1 MAVVSLTTVADTYV
15 KRYRGTGD
23 GMNYGGDTGLAALN
37 TSSEYAEV
45 YVLFDLSSIPS
56 ASKINSATFEL
67 ALRGGG
73 YFNITVD
80 MRKVTSGW
88 QEYAVTYNN
97 KPSIS
102 NEVYGSIF
110 SPNFNP
116 PDPEIAS
123 FDATAMVR
131 EWISGQSPNYGFALT
146 SPNGNRI
153 FGSREGAAAYGYMP
167 PTLVI
172 DYEPNHAPNAPG
184 LNTPGHGSITNNRN
198 PVFNWTF
205 SDQDGGDYQTAW
217 QIQVSAGDGGAFTNI
232 YMDSGKNTTATNQW
246 TFYNFGDNQYF
257 YRIRT
262 WDRYDAV
269 SPWSWVPWFG
279 IENQPPTCTG
289 GTPSPRY
296 LKVDPGGSFR
306 VEVTG
311 VSDNW
316 SGVQKVQFATWTE
329 AGGQDDIRWYDGV
342 NAGGGTWYY
351 DVPLANHGNAE
362 GKYNCHVY
370 AWDFAG
376 NSANI
381 RVIDTYIDR
390 TPPNVGSVSGPHYT
404 NQAGGTFRVWAYNVT
419 DSSGVNRVSF
429 PTCHTSN
436 TSVWK
441 WYPGVRDGGS
451 NNWYCDIQ
459 MGEFA
464 NAEGTYFSDVY
475 AYDNVGNQAPSVRI
489 VTYVDRTPPTVAS
502 VQGLSYTNQTGG
514 TRRVW
519 IYGAADAVS
528 GIASV
533 EVIYYATGLTF
544 RGPFPAGQSGNDYYY
559 DVPIYVGDDRY
570 KAEFRLH
577 DRAGNTG
584 YYKVEFLV
592 DSQRPNDPNGSVTYG
607 ETTVTFTWLRFSDPF
622 PSSEYERTELT
633 FGEWDGSAWAGGF
646 PNRHMGVVTTDANT
660 LEKYFSNLN
669 PGVRYRYTVKHFDKA
684 GNESAYTWREFV
696 TKKKIGEIYVPLSP
710 IKFIILPLYDPQSGV
725 LGSKEIRST
734 ISNGVIGCFETVQ
747 IRDPSA
753 SKVKAQTSQGIR
765 AIAKN

>member
-1 MAVVSLTTVADTYV
+1 MAVVSLTSVADTYV
-15 KRYRGTGD
+15 KRYRGTDEGRNF
-23 GMNYGGDTGLAALN
+23 GSDTALAALF
-37 TSSEYAEV
+37 TQDEYAEV
-45 YVLFDLSSIPS
+45 YVLFDLSSIPP
-56 ASKINSATFEL
+56 ASKINSATFKL

-73 YFNITVD
+73 YLNITVD

-102 NEVYGSIF
+102 NEVYASIF
-110 SPNFNP
+110 SPHFNP
-116 PDPEIAS
+116 PNPEIAS

-153 FGSREGAAAYGYMP
+153 FGSREGAAAYGYIP

-316 SGVQKVQFATWTE
+316 SGVRNVQFATWTE

-381 RVIDTYIDR
+381 RVIDTY
-390 TPPNVGSVSGPHYT
+390 
-404 NQAGGTFRVWAYNVT
+404 
-419 DSSGVNRVSF
+419 
-429 PTCHTSN
+429 
-436 TSVWK
+436 
-441 WYPGVRDGGS
+441 
-451 NNWYCDIQ
+451 
-459 MGEFA
+459 
-464 NAEGTYFSDVY
+464 
-475 AYDNVGNQAPSVRI
+475 
-489 VTYVDRTPPTVAS
+489 VDRTPPTVAS
-502 VQGLSYTNQTGG
+502 VQGYSYSNQTSG

-528 GIASV
+528 GIATV
-533 EVIYYATGLTF
+533 EAHYVKAGMNWNGPYA
-544 RGPFPAGQSGNDYYY
+544 AGQSG
-559 DVPIYVGDDRY
+559 GDFYFDAPVYAGDGEYLVHFYLR
-570 KAEFRLH
+570 
-577 DRAGNTG
+577 DRAGNQSG
-584 YYKVEFLV
+584 PHEVRFFV
-592 DSQRPNDPNGSVTYG
+592 DSQRPNDPNVSVTYG
-607 ETTVTFTWLRFSDPF
+607 ETAANFTWLRFSDPT
-622 PSSEYERTELT
+622 PSSGYARTL
-633 FGEWDGSAWAGGF
+633 FYLGEWTGSAWVGGA
-646 PNRHMGVVTTDANT
+646 PNLFNGTVVSTDINVI
-660 LEKYFSNLN
+660 EKHVNKLK
-669 PGVRYRYTVKHFDKA
+669 PGVRYRYTVTHYDKA

-696 TKKKIGEIYVPLSP
+696 TKKQIWAMQYQAGLAQLSLS
-710 IKFIILPLYDPQSGV
+710 IYDPESGV
-725 LGSKEIRST
+725 LGSKALRIAT
-734 ISNGVIGCFETVQ
+734 PAGIGCFELVNPGGDAMCNFRIQTPQGVKT
-747 IRDPSA
+747 IR
-753 SKVKAQTSQGIR
+753 
-765 AIAKN
+765 

>member
-1 MAVVSLTTVADTYV
+1 MAVVSLTTVADTHV
-15 KRYRGTGD
+15 MRNRNQAE
-23 GMNYGGDTGLAALN
+23 GMNFGGDTGLAALN

-56 ASKINSATFEL
+56 ASKINSATFKLEL
-67 ALRGGG
+67 VGGG
-73 YFNITVD
+73 YLNITVD

-88 QEYAVTYNN
+88 QEYAVTYHN

-102 NEVYGSIF
+102 NEVYGSIL
-110 SPNFNP
+110 SPHFNP
-116 PDPEIAS
+116 PDPVIAS

-131 EWISGQSPNYGFALT
+131 EWISGKSPNYGFALT

-153 FGSREGAAAYGYMP
+153 FSSREGAAAYGHIP

-198 PVFNWTF
+198 PVFNWMF

-316 SGVQKVQFATWTE
+316 SGVRNVQFATWTE
-329 AGGQDDIRWYDGV
+329 ANGQDDIRWYDGV
-342 NAGGGTWYY
+342 NAGNGTWYF
-351 DVPLANHGNAE
+351 DVPIANHGNAE
-362 GKYNCHVY
+362 GKYLCHVY
-370 AWDFAG
+370 AWDHAG

-390 TPPNVGSVSGPHYT
+390 TPP
-404 NQAGGTFRVWAYNVT
+404 
-419 DSSGVNRVSF
+419 
-429 PTCHTSN
+429 
-436 TSVWK
+436 
-441 WYPGVRDGGS
+441 
-451 NNWYCDIQ
+451 
-459 MGEFA
+459 
-464 NAEGTYFSDVY
+464 
-475 AYDNVGNQAPSVRI
+475 
-489 VTYVDRTPPTVAS
+489 TVAS
-502 VQGLSYTNQTGG
+502 VQGYSYSNQTGG

-528 GIASV
+528 GIAAV
-533 EVIYYATGLTF
+533 EAHYVKVGMNWNGPYA
-544 RGPFPAGQSGNDYYY
+544 AGQSG
-559 DVPIYVGDDRY
+559 GDFYFDAPVYAGDGEYLVHFYLR
-570 KAEFRLH
+570 
-577 DRAGNTG
+577 DRAGNQSG
-584 YYKVEFLV
+584 PHEVKFFV
-592 DSQRPNDPNGSVTYG
+592 DSQRANDPNVSVIYG
-607 ETTVTFTWLRFSDPF
+607 ETTAAFTWLRFSDPT
-622 PSSEYERTELT
+622 PSSGYARTL
-633 FGEWDGSAWAGGF
+633 FYLGEWTGTAWVGGA
-646 PNRHMGVVTTDANT
+646 PNLFNGIEVTKDINVI
-660 LEKYFSNLN
+660 EKYVSKLK
-669 PGVRYRYTVKHFDKA
+669 PGVRYRYTVTHFDKA
-684 GNESAYTWREFV
+684 GNESAYTYREFV
-696 TKKKIGEIYVPLSP
+696 TKKQIWAMQYKAGLAQLSLA
-710 IKFIILPLYDPQSGV
+710 IYDPDSGV
-725 LGSKEIRST
+725 LGSKALRIAT
-734 ISNGVIGCFETVQ
+734 PAGIGCFELVGTDVTMTNFRVQ
-747 IRDPSA
+747 TP
-753 SKVKAQTSQGIR
+753 QGVRTI
-765 AIAKN
+765 N